1 MQRDLFGARGLSVNR
16 MVTEMELNDYM
27 GPFKAQPMRFNVVV
41 LLILA
46 LMHPMLTQPSLDDV
60 ENPYFTDAGYV
71 DVIQEI
77 EPNDLNTTDQEVYP
91 GDVVRGAVDMW
102 NDELDY
108 FGVWLE
114 PGQTLLLTLSHAAGD
129 GVSMSVWDE
138 EGTHL
143 GASNPG
149 KTRDTLFL
157 GEDETDYG
165 GQYIVSVNA
174 TMTEAGGG
182 AYVLEIDAGYL
193 VNWYAPQVGWNA
205 ATEMFDAKGNLLYT
219 ESLSSYQFANSA
231 SSTASSA
238 PAWTTG
244 DFWNFTVTMPS
255 MMGAEYSEYH
265 QMTVTGTETVSG
277 NECYRVS
284 MEGKMTF
291 SMSFAGMTTTT
302 TDEETG
308 VACFAT
314 SDLALVHENITFTSK
329 METSGGFGSMSSDE
343 TSGRSCTTSDDQP
356 DEDCDGVEDFFDDC
370 PGTASGAVVDAWG
383 CSGAQNN
390 GGGTGGNDGDNDG
403 VPDTDDD
410 CPNTEAGASVDLDG
424 CSDAQNGGGNGGGD
438 GGNGNGGNDATDT
451 DGDGVS
457 DDDDMCPDTMTG
469 ASVDMMGCSDA
480 QNGGG
485 NNGGGDGSGNG
496 GNDGS
501 GNGGSGGTDLGFGCI
516 PDMNDMSTTTV
527 FRSDLVY
534 AQGMDHFHFPIEE
547 GTVWSDSAVGDGSIS
562 MSTEMGGCE
571 MFSIDVPAS
580 DALPLNYRHL
590 STKDFTVGSDLVT
603 ANGIQVFAGR
613 EGNNDWATPD
623 FTLLPSV
630 PDSIAKM
637 GLPFA
642 AWVNVVG
649 FNEFDETVNMSAS
662 LNAENAPIMFD
673 AYQLT
678 IDDAGTVVVD
688 TMNLSS
694 GEYLLTVTGSSNGG
708 SERSI
713 TIPFTVDNDPDFEIL
728 TFDPWIVLPQGV
740 EWVVPTP
747 IFIEPVNGFGADVSV
762 SVTVPDGVTAQLD
775 FARGSAPFMSILT
788 LTVPAN
794 LTAGDYTVIVTGT
807 AGSTVHSDELTFTL
821 TSLPEFSLEIEEREQ
836 IITNGAMSISGVIN
850 AHNGLDLALGG
861 ALDIFIEP
869 YNQELLDSAV
879 IEFGTMNSNGDLPF
893 TVTFTVSDTTD
904 RNEYTVNLNVVALD
918 GGVAH
923 MASVAFVT
931 ESSTLDGTAVAADAS
946 AVVSG
951 NTSQHDGTEE
961 AAQAIANGEEVEQ
974 EDQTKDEDD
983 NGDDGSEPQSSNTGL
998 IVGSTIGILGVV
1010 AGVAVV
1016 LMRRRDEGAGKDFN
1030 QSQWNQAPAQ
1040 PMQAQAGMAIM
1051 PDYATVQQPVQHVQQ
1066 VQPAQVA
1073 DPVVP
1078 VQSAAVPAPAPV
1090 VTAPPP
1096 PVDTAPPPPAQ
1107 PTTVADYTGLP
1118 PCGSYDQS
1126 TGQTV
1131 YIQADGVRWQMMGDG
1146 SFNRL

>member
-1 MQRDLFGARGLSVNR
+1 MR
-16 MVTEMELNDYM
+16 ELK
-27 GPFKAQPMRFNVVV
+27 PSAMRFTV
-41 LLILA
+41 LVILLLA
-46 LMHPMLTQPSLDDV
+46 SMHPMLAQPSLHDGG
-60 ENPYFTDAGYV
+60 NPYFAEAGNV

-77 EPNDLNTTDQEVYP
+77 EPNNLNTTGQEVYP
-91 GDVVRGAVDMW
+91 GDVVRGSVDMW
-102 NDELDY
+102 SDELDY

-157 GEDETDYG
+157 GEEETDYG

-219 ESLSSYQFANSA
+219 ESLSSYQFAESA

-238 PAWTTG
+238 PTWTTG
-244 DFWNFTVTMPS
+244 DFWNFSVTMPS
-255 MMGAEYSEYH
+255 MMGVDYNEYH

-284 MEGKMTF
+284 LEGKMTF
-291 SMSFAGMTTTT
+291 SMSFFGMTTTT

-308 VACFAT
+308 VACYAT
-314 SDLALVHENITFTSK
+314 SDLSLVHENITFTSK
-329 METSGGFGSMSSDE
+329 IETSGGFGAMSSDE
-343 TSGRSCTTSDDQP
+343 TSGRSCTTSDWGDP
-356 DEDCDGVEDFFDDC
+356 DEDCDDVEDDWDDC
-370 PGTASGAVVDAWG
+370 PGTALGAEVDAW
-383 CSGAQNN
+383 
-390 GGGTGGNDGDNDG
+390 
-403 VPDTDDD
+403 
-410 CPNTEAGASVDLDG
+410 G
-424 CSDAQNGGGNGGGD
+424 CSDAQNGGGSDGGD
-438 GGNGNGGNDATDT
+438 GDGGDGNSSSDATDT

-457 DDDDMCPDTMTG
+457 DEDDMCPDTTAG
-469 ASVDMMGCSDA
+469 ATVDMMGCSDA
-480 QNGGG
+480 QNNGG
-485 NNGGGDGSGNG
+485 NNGGDNGSGNG

-501 GNGGSGGTDLGFGCI
+501 GGIDLGIGCV
-516 PDMNDMSTTTV
+516 PDMSDMSTTTV
-527 FRSDLVY
+527 VRSDLTY
-534 AQGMDHFHFPIEE
+534 AQGMDYFHFPIEE
-547 GTVWSDSAVGDGSIS
+547 GTVWSESAMGDGSIS
-562 MSTEMGGCE
+562 MSSEMGGCE
-571 MFSIDVPAS
+571 LFSIDVPAS
-580 DALPLNYRHL
+580 NALPLNYRHL
-590 STKDFTVGSDLVT
+590 STKDFTVGNDSVT

-630 PDSIAKM
+630 LDSIAKM

-649 FNEFDETVNMSAS
+649 FNEFDSTVNMSAS
-662 LNAENAPIMFD
+662 IDVENAPIMFD

-678 IDDAGTVVVD
+678 IDEAGTVVVD

-694 GEYLLTVTGSSNGG
+694 GVYVLTVTGSSNGG
-708 SERSI
+708 AERSI

-728 TFDPWIVLPQGV
+728 SFDPWIVLPQGV

-788 LTVPAN
+788 LTIPAN
-794 LTAGDYTVIVTGT
+794 FTAGDYTVIVTGT
-807 AGSTVHSDELTFTL
+807 SGSNVHSDELTFTL

-836 IITNGAMSISGVIN
+836 IITNGPMTISGVIN

-869 YNQELLDSAV
+869 YNQALLDSAV
-879 IEFGTMNSNGDLPF
+879 IEFGAMNSNGDLPF
-893 TVTFTVSDTTD
+893 TVIFTVNDTTD

-918 GGVAH
+918 GGVTH

-974 EDQTKDEDD
+974 DDQTADDETK
-983 NGDDGSEPQSSNTGL
+983 NDGSSDSQSSNTAL

-1010 AGVAVV
+1010 VGVALV
-1016 LMRRRDEGAGKDFN
+1016 LMRRRDNSTGKDFN
-1030 QSQWNQAPAQ
+1030 QPQWNQETAQPIPAQ
-1040 PMQAQAGMAIM
+1040 ASVAPM
-1051 PDYATVQQPVQHVQQ
+1051 PDYATGQQAMQPVQQ
-1066 VQPAQVA
+1066 VQPVQPAVA
-1073 DPVVP
+1073 PT
-1078 VQSAAVPAPAPV
+1078 SPAMV
-1090 VTAPPP
+1090 
-1096 PVDTAPPPPAQ
+1096 TAPPPPAQ
-1107 PTTVADYTGLP
+1107 LTTVADYTGLLP
-1118 PCGSYDQS
+1118 GGTYDQS

-1131 YIQADGVRWQMMGDG
+1131 YVQADGVRWQMMGDG

>member
-1 MQRDLFGARGLSVNR
+1 MRFAVLVILLLAS
-16 MVTEMELNDYM
+16 M
-27 GPFKAQPMRFNVVV
+27 QPM
-41 LLILA
+41 LS
-46 LMHPMLTQPSLDDV
+46 QSSLDDG
-60 ENPYFTDAGYV
+60 ENPYFTEAGNV

-77 EPNDLNTTDQEVYP
+77 EPNNLNTTGQEVYP
-91 GDVVRGAVDMW
+91 GDVVRGSVDMW
-102 NDELDY
+102 SDELDY

-157 GEDETDYG
+157 GEEETDYG
-165 GQYIVSVNA
+165 GQYIVSVNS

-193 VNWYAPQVGWNA
+193 VHWYAPEVGWNA

-219 ESLSSYQFANSA
+219 ESLSSYQFAESA

-238 PAWTTG
+238 PTWTTG
-244 DFWNFTVTMPS
+244 DFWNFSITMPS
-255 MMGAEYSEYH
+255 MMGVDYNEYH
-265 QMTVTGTETVSG
+265 QMTVTGIETVSG

-284 MEGKMTF
+284 LEGKMTF
-291 SMSFAGMTTTT
+291 SLSFFGMMTTT

-308 VACFAT
+308 VACYAT
-314 SDLALVHENITFTSK
+314 SDLSLVHENITFTSK
-329 METSGGFGSMSSDE
+329 METSGGVGAMSSDE
-343 TSGRSCTTSDDQP
+343 TSGRSCTTSDWGEP
-356 DEDCDGVEDFFDDC
+356 DEDCDDVEDDWDDC
-370 PGTASGAVVDAWG
+370 PGTALGAEVDAW
-383 CSGAQNN
+383 
-390 GGGTGGNDGDNDG
+390 
-403 VPDTDDD
+403 
-410 CPNTEAGASVDLDG
+410 G
-424 CSDAQNGGGNGGGD
+424 CSDAQNGGGSDGGD
-438 GGNGNGGNDATDT
+438 GDGGDGNSGSDATDT

-457 DDDDMCPDTMTG
+457 DDDDMCSDTMSG
-469 ASVDMMGCSDA
+469 AAVDMMGCSDA

-485 NNGGGDGSGNG
+485 NNGGDDGSGNG
-496 GNDGS
+496 GDDGS
-501 GNGGSGGTDLGFGCI
+501 GNGGDDGSGNGGDDGSGGIDLGINCV
-516 PDMNDMSTTTV
+516 PDMSDISTTTV
-527 FRSDLVY
+527 VRSDLTY
-534 AQGMDHFHFPIEE
+534 AEGMDYFHFPIEE
-547 GTVWSDSAVGDGSIS
+547 GTVWSESAMGDGSIS
-562 MSTEMGGCE
+562 MSSEMGGCE
-571 MFSIDVPAS
+571 LFSIDVPAS
-580 DALPLNYRHL
+580 NALPLNYRHL
-590 STKDFTVGSDLVT
+590 STKDFTVGNDSVT

-649 FNEFDETVNMSAS
+649 FNEFNAIVNMSATID
-662 LNAENAPIMFD
+662 AENAPIMFD

-694 GEYLLTVTGSSNGG
+694 GEYVITVTGSSNGG
-708 SERSI
+708 AERSI

-728 TFDPWIVLPQGV
+728 SFDPWIVLPQGV

-762 SVTVPDGVTAQLD
+762 SVTVPEGVTAQLD

-788 LTVPAN
+788 LTIPAN

-807 AGSTVHSDELTFTL
+807 SGSNVHSDEITFTL

-836 IITNGAMSISGVIN
+836 IITNGAMSIGGVIN

-861 ALDIFIEP
+861 ALDVFIEP
-869 YNQELLDSAV
+869 YNQALLDSAV
-879 IEFGTMNSNGDLPF
+879 IEFGTMTPNGDLPF
-893 TVTFTVSDTTD
+893 TVTFTVNDTTD

-918 GGVAH
+918 GGVTH

-974 EDQTKDEDD
+974 EDQAVDGDSKDDSSSD
-983 NGDDGSEPQSSNTGL
+983 TQSSNTAL
-998 IVGSTIGILGVV
+998 VVGSTIGILGIVI
-1010 AGVAVV
+1010 GVAVV
-1016 LMRRRDEGAGKDFN
+1016 LMRRRDNSAGKDFN
-1030 QSQWNQAPAQ
+1030 QPQWNQEPVQ
-1040 PMQAQAGMAIM
+1040 PIPTQAGVSPM
-1051 PDYATVQQPVQHVQQ
+1051 PDYATAQQPVQQMQ
-1066 VQPAQVA
+1066 PVQPAQPVQQIQPVEPVQQMQPVQ
-1073 DPVVP
+1073 PVVA
-1078 VQSAAVPAPAPV
+1078 SAPA
-1090 VTAPPP
+1090 AMA
-1096 PVDTAPPPPAQ
+1096 TAPPPPAQ
-1107 PTTVADYTGLP
+1107 PTAVADYTGLP
-1118 PCGSYDQS
+1118 PGGTYDQS

>member
-1 MQRDLFGARGLSVNR
+1 
-16 MVTEMELNDYM
+16 
-27 GPFKAQPMRFNVVV
+27 
-41 LLILA
+41 
-46 LMHPMLTQPSLDDV
+46 MHPMLAQPSLDDG
-60 ENPYFTDAGYV
+60 ENPYFTEAGNV

-77 EPNDLNTTDQEVYP
+77 EPNNLNTTGQEVYP
-91 GDVVRGAVDMW
+91 GDVVRGSVDMW
-102 NDELDY
+102 SDELDY

-157 GEDETDYG
+157 GEEQTDYG

-193 VNWYAPQVGWNA
+193 VHWYAPQVGWNA

-219 ESLSSYQFANSA
+219 ESLSSYQFAESA

-238 PAWTTG
+238 PTWTTG

-255 MMGAEYSEYH
+255 MMGIDYNEYH

-284 MEGKMTF
+284 LEGKMIL
-291 SMSFAGMTTTT
+291 SMSFSGMTTTT

-308 VACFAT
+308 VACYGT
-314 SDLALVHENITFTSK
+314 SDLSVVHENITFTSK
-329 METSGGFGSMSSDE
+329 LETSGGFGAMSSDE
-343 TSGRSCTTSDDQP
+343 TSGRSCTTSDWGDP
-356 DEDCDGVEDFFDDC
+356 DEDCDDVEDDWDNC
-370 PGTASGAVVDAWG
+370 PGTALGAEVDAWG
-383 CSGAQNN
+383 CS
-390 GGGTGGNDGDNDG
+390 
-403 VPDTDDD
+403 DT
-410 CPNTEAGASVDLDG
+410 
-424 CSDAQNGGGNGGGD
+424 QNGGGSGD
-438 GGNGNGGNDATDT
+438 GNGSSDTADA

-457 DDDDMCPDTMTG
+457 DDDDTCPDTMAG
-469 ASVDMMGCSDA
+469 ATVDMMGCSDA

-485 NNGGGDGSGNG
+485 NNGGDDGSGNG

-501 GNGGSGGTDLGFGCI
+501 GGIDLGIGCV
-516 PDMNDMSTTTV
+516 PDMSDLSTTTV
-527 FRSDLVY
+527 VRSDLIY
-534 AQGMDHFHFPIEE
+534 AQGMDYFHFPIEE
-547 GTVWSDSAVGDGSIS
+547 STVWSESAVGDGSIS
-562 MSTEMGGCE
+562 MSSEIGGCE
-571 MFSIDVPAS
+571 LFSIDVPVS

-590 STKDFTVGSDLVT
+590 STKDFTVGNDSVT

-623 FTLLPSV
+623 FTLLQSV
-630 PDSIAKM
+630 PDNVAKM

-649 FNEFDETVNMSAS
+649 FNEFNASVNMSAS

-673 AYQLT
+673 VYQLT

-694 GEYLLTVTGSSNGG
+694 GEYVLTVTGSSNGG
-708 SERSI
+708 AERSI

-728 TFDPWIVLPQGV
+728 SLDPWIVLPQGV

-775 FARGSAPFMSILT
+775 FASGSAPFMSILT
-788 LTVPAN
+788 LTIPAN
-794 LTAGDYTVIVTGT
+794 LTSGDYTVIVTGT
-807 AGSTVHSDELTFTL
+807 VGSNVHSDEITFTL

-861 ALDIFIEP
+861 ALDVFIEP
-869 YNQELLDSAV
+869 YNQALLDSAV
-879 IEFGTMNSNGDLPF
+879 IEFGTMTSNGDLPF
-893 TVTFTVSDTTD
+893 TVIFTVNDTTD

-918 GGVAH
+918 GGVTH

-946 AVVSG
+946 AVITG
-951 NTSQHDGTEE
+951 NTSQHDGTEDS
-961 AAQAIANGEEVEQ
+961 AQAIANGEEVEQ
-974 EDQTKDEDD
+974 EDQSKDEDTK
-983 NGDDGSEPQSSNTGL
+983 DDSSSDTQSSNTAL
-998 IVGSTIGILGVV
+998 IVGSTIGILGVFV
-1010 AGVAVV
+1010 GIAVV
-1016 LMRRRDEGAGKDFN
+1016 LMRRRDDADKISN
-1030 QSQWNQAPAQ
+1030 QPQWNQAPAQ
-1040 PMQAQAGMAIM
+1040 SMPTQAGMAPM
-1051 PDYATVQQPVQHVQQ
+1051 PDYATAQQPVQPVQPVQ
-1066 VQPAQVA
+1066 PMQVAAPVAPVQPAA
-1073 DPVVP
+1073 VP
-1078 VQSAAVPAPAPV
+1078 AAVPAPAPV
-1090 VTAPPP
+1090 ATAH
-1096 PVDTAPPPPAQ
+1096 PPPAQ
-1107 PTTVADYTGLP
+1107 PTTVADYTGLQP
-1118 PCGSYDQS
+1118 GGSYDQS

>member
-1 MQRDLFGARGLSVNR
+1 
-16 MVTEMELNDYM
+16 
-27 GPFKAQPMRFNVVV
+27 MRFTV
-41 LLILA
+41 LMILLA
-46 LMHPMLTQPSLDDV
+46 SMHPMLAQPSLDDG
-60 ENPYFTDAGYV
+60 ENPYFTEAGNV

-77 EPNDLNTTDQEVYP
+77 EPNNLNTTGQEVYP
-91 GDVVRGAVDMW
+91 GDVVRGSVDMW
-102 NDELDY
+102 SDELDY
-108 FGVWLE
+108 FGVCLE

-157 GEDETDYG
+157 GEEQTDYG

-193 VNWYAPQVGWNA
+193 VHWYAPQVGWNA

-219 ESLSSYQFANSA
+219 ESLSSYQFAESA

-238 PAWTTG
+238 PTWTTG

-255 MMGAEYSEYH
+255 MMGIDYNEYH

-284 MEGKMTF
+284 LEGKMIL
-291 SMSFAGMTTTT
+291 SMSFSGMTTTT

-308 VACFAT
+308 VACYAT
-314 SDLALVHENITFTSK
+314 SDLSVVHENITFTSK
-329 METSGGFGSMSSDE
+329 LETSGGFGAMSSDE
-343 TSGRSCTTSDDQP
+343 TSGRSCTTSDWGDP
-356 DEDCDGVEDFFDDC
+356 DEDCDDVEDDWDNC
-370 PGTASGAVVDAWG
+370 PGTALGAEVDAWG
-383 CSGAQNN
+383 CS
-390 GGGTGGNDGDNDG
+390 
-403 VPDTDDD
+403 DT
-410 CPNTEAGASVDLDG
+410 
-424 CSDAQNGGGNGGGD
+424 QNGGGSGD
-438 GGNGNGGNDATDT
+438 GNGSSDTADA

-457 DDDDMCPDTMTG
+457 DDDDTCPDTMAG
-469 ASVDMMGCSDA
+469 ATVDMMGCSDA

-485 NNGGGDGSGNG
+485 NNGGDDGSGNG

-501 GNGGSGGTDLGFGCI
+501 GGIDLGIGCV
-516 PDMNDMSTTTV
+516 PDMSDLSTTTV
-527 FRSDLVY
+527 VRSDLIY
-534 AQGMDHFHFPIEE
+534 AQGMDYFHFPIEE
-547 GTVWSDSAVGDGSIS
+547 STVWSESAVGDGSIS
-562 MSTEMGGCE
+562 MSSEIGGCE
-571 MFSIDVPAS
+571 LFSIDVPVS

-590 STKDFTVGSDLVT
+590 STKDFTVGNDSVT

-623 FTLLPSV
+623 FTLLQSV
-630 PDSIAKM
+630 PDNVAKM

-649 FNEFDETVNMSAS
+649 FNEFNASVNMSAS

-673 AYQLT
+673 VYQLT

-694 GEYLLTVTGSSNGG
+694 GEYVLTVTGSSNGG
-708 SERSI
+708 AERSI

-728 TFDPWIVLPQGV
+728 SLDPWIVLPQGV

-775 FARGSAPFMSILT
+775 FASGSAPFMSILT
-788 LTVPAN
+788 LTIPAN
-794 LTAGDYTVIVTGT
+794 LTSGDYTVIVTGT
-807 AGSTVHSDELTFTL
+807 VGSNVHSDEITFTL

-861 ALDIFIEP
+861 ALDVFIEP
-869 YNQELLDSAV
+869 YNQALLDSAV
-879 IEFGTMNSNGDLPF
+879 IEFGTMTSNGDLPF
-893 TVTFTVSDTTD
+893 TVIFTVNDTTD

-918 GGVAH
+918 GGVTH

-946 AVVSG
+946 AVITG
-951 NTSQHDGTEE
+951 NTSQHDGTEDS
-961 AAQAIANGEEVEQ
+961 AQAIANGEEVEQ
-974 EDQTKDEDD
+974 EDQSKDEDTK
-983 NGDDGSEPQSSNTGL
+983 DDSSSDTQSSNTAL
-998 IVGSTIGILGVV
+998 IVGSTIGILGVFV
-1010 AGVAVV
+1010 GIAVV
-1016 LMRRRDEGAGKDFN
+1016 LMRRRDDADKISN
-1030 QSQWNQAPAQ
+1030 QPQWNQAPAQ
-1040 PMQAQAGMAIM
+1040 SMPTQAGMAPM
-1051 PDYATVQQPVQHVQQ
+1051 PDYATAQQPVQPVQPVQ
-1066 VQPAQVA
+1066 PMQVAAPVAPVQPAA
-1073 DPVVP
+1073 VP
-1078 VQSAAVPAPAPV
+1078 AAVPAPAPV
-1090 VTAPPP
+1090 ATAH
-1096 PVDTAPPPPAQ
+1096 PPPAQ
-1107 PTTVADYTGLP
+1107 PTTVADYTGLQP
-1118 PCGSYDQS
+1118 GGSYDQS

>member
-1 MQRDLFGARGLSVNR
+1 ML
-16 MVTEMELNDYM
+16 LNSYM
-27 GPFKAQPMRFNVVV
+27 RQLKPSTMRFTV
-41 LLILA
+41 LVILLLASMHPILA
-46 LMHPMLTQPSLDDV
+46 QPSLDDGG
-60 ENPYFTDAGYV
+60 NPHFADAGSV

-77 EPNDLNTTDQEVYP
+77 EPNNLNTTGQEVYP

-102 NDELDY
+102 SDELDY

-157 GEDETDYG
+157 GEEETDYG
-165 GQYIVSVNA
+165 GLYIVSVNA

-193 VNWYAPQVGWNA
+193 VHWYAPAVGWNA
-205 ATEMFDAKGNLLYT
+205 ATEMFDAKANLLYT

-238 PAWTTG
+238 PLWTTG

-284 MEGKMTF
+284 LEGKMTF
-291 SMSFAGMTTTT
+291 SMSFFGMTTTT

-308 VACFAT
+308 VACYAT
-314 SDLALVHENITFTSK
+314 SDLSLVHENITFTSK
-329 METSGGFGSMSSDE
+329 METSGGIGAMSSDE
-343 TSGRSCTTSDDQP
+343 TSGRSCTTSDGEP

-370 PGTASGAVVDAWG
+370 SGTAPGAEVDFWG
-383 CSGAQNN
+383 CSEAQNN
-390 GGGTGGNDGDNDG
+390 GGGSGGNDGDSDG

-410 CPNTEAGASVDLDG
+410 CPNTEAGASVDLNG
-424 CSDAQNGGGNGGGD
+424 CSEAQNGGGNGDGGD
-438 GGNGNGGNDATDT
+438 GNGGSDATDT
-451 DGDGVS
+451 DGDGVN
-457 DDDDMCPDTMTG
+457 DNDDMCPDTMAG
-469 ASVDMMGCSDA
+469 ATVDVMGCSDA

-485 NNGGGDGSGNG
+485 NNGGDDGSGNG
-496 GNDGS
+496 GNGGDDGS
-501 GNGGSGGTDLGFGCI
+501 GGNDLGFGCV
-516 PDMNDMSTTTV
+516 PDMSDMSTTTV
-527 FRSDLVY
+527 VRSDLTY
-534 AQGMDHFHFPIEE
+534 AQGMDYFHFPIEE
-547 GTVWSDSAVGDGSIS
+547 GTVWSESAMGDGSIS
-562 MSTEMGGCE
+562 MSSEMGGCE
-571 MFSIDVPAS
+571 LFSIDVPAS
-580 DALPLNYRHL
+580 NALPLNYRHL
-590 STKDFTVGSDLVT
+590 STKDFTVGNDSVT

-630 PDSIAKM
+630 LDSIAKM

-649 FNEFDETVNMSAS
+649 FNEFDSTVNMSAS
-662 LNAENAPIMFD
+662 IDVENAPIMFD

-678 IDDAGTVVVD
+678 IDEAGTVVVD

-694 GEYLLTVTGSSNGG
+694 GEYVITVTGSSNGG
-708 SERSI
+708 AERSI

-728 TFDPWIVLPQGV
+728 SFDPWIVLPQGV

-788 LTVPAN
+788 LTIPAN
-794 LTAGDYTVIVTGT
+794 FTAGDYTVIVTGT
-807 AGSTVHSDELTFTL
+807 AGSNVHSDELTFTL

-869 YNQELLDSAV
+869 YNQALLDSAV
-879 IEFGTMNSNGDLPF
+879 IEFGAMNSNGDLPF
-893 TVTFTVSDTTD
+893 TVIFTVNDTTD

-918 GGVAH
+918 GGVTH

-974 EDQTKDEDD
+974 DDQTADDETK
-983 NGDDGSEPQSSNTGL
+983 NDGSSDSQSSNTAL

-1010 AGVAVV
+1010 VGVAVV
-1016 LMRRRDEGAGKDFN
+1016 LMRRRDDGAGKDFN
-1030 QSQWNQAPAQ
+1030 QQQWNQAPAQ
-1040 PMQAQAGMAIM
+1040 SMPAQAGVAPM
-1051 PDYATVQQPVQHVQQ
+1051 PDYATVQQPVQPAQPVQHVQP
-1066 VQPAQVA
+1066 VQPTQVA
-1073 DPVVP
+1073 APVAP
-1078 VQSAAVPAPAPV
+1078 VQPAAVPAPAPV
-1090 VTAPPP
+1090 V
-1096 PVDTAPPPPAQ
+1096 TAPPPPAQ

-1118 PCGSYDQS
+1118 PGGSYDQS

>member
-1 MQRDLFGARGLSVNR
+1 
-16 MVTEMELNDYM
+16 
-27 GPFKAQPMRFNVVV
+27 MRFAVAMI
-41 LLILA
+41 LILA
-46 LMHPMLTQPSLDDV
+46 LMHPMLNQPSLDDV
-60 ENPYFTDAGYV
+60 ENPYFADAGYV

-77 EPNDLNTTDQEVYP
+77 EPNDLNTTGQEVYP

-157 GEDETDYG
+157 GEEETDYG
-165 GQYIVSVNA
+165 GLYIVSVNA

-193 VNWYAPQVGWNA
+193 VHWYAPAVGWNA

-284 MEGKMTF
+284 LEGKMTF
-291 SMSFAGMTTTT
+291 SLNFFGMTTTT

-308 VACFAT
+308 VACYAT
-314 SDLALVHENITFTSK
+314 SDLSLVHENITFTSK
-329 METSGGFGSMSSDE
+329 METSGGIGATSSDE
-343 TSGRSCTTSDDQP
+343 TSGRSCTTSDWGDP
-356 DEDCDGVEDFFDDC
+356 DEDCDDVADDWDDC
-370 PGTASGAVVDAWG
+370 PGTALGAEVDAWG
-383 CSGAQNN
+383 CSEAQKN
-390 GGGTGGNDGDNDG
+390 GGGSGGNDGDNDG

-410 CPNTEAGASVDLDG
+410 CPNTEAGASVDLNG
-424 CSDAQNGGGNGGGD
+424 CSDAQNGSGDGNGGSD
-438 GGNGNGGNDATDT
+438 GSDADS
-451 DGDGVS
+451 DGVS
-457 DDDDMCPDTMTG
+457 DADDMCPNTMTG
-469 ASVDMMGCSDA
+469 ATVDVMGCSDA
-480 QNGGG
+480 QNGGD
-485 NNGGGDGSGNG
+485 DGSGNG
-496 GNDGS
+496 DSGGS
-501 GNGGSGGTDLGFGCI
+501 GSGGDDGSGGTDLGFGCV
-516 PDMNDMSTTTV
+516 PDMSDMSTTTV

-547 GTVWSDSAVGDGSIS
+547 GTVWSEAAVGDGSIS

-571 MFSIDVPAS
+571 LFSIDVPSS

-590 STKDFTVGSDLVT
+590 STKEFTVGNDSVT

-630 PDSIAKM
+630 PDNVAKM

-649 FNEFDETVNMSAS
+649 FNEFNASVNMSAT

-673 AYQLT
+673 EYQLT
-678 IDDAGTVVVD
+678 IDGAGTVIVD
-688 TMNLSS
+688 TMNLTS
-694 GEYLLTVTGSSNGG
+694 GEYLLTVTGSSSAGA
-708 SERSI
+708 ERSI

-728 TFDPWIVLPQGV
+728 TFDPWIVLPQGA

-788 LTVPAN
+788 PTIPAN
-794 LTAGDYTVIVTGT
+794 LTAGAYTVIVTGT
-807 AGSTVHSDELTFTL
+807 AGSNVHSDELTFTL

-836 IITNGAMSISGVIN
+836 IITNGAMSISGVID

-869 YNQELLDSAV
+869 YNQALLDSAV
-879 IEFGTMNSNGDLPF
+879 IEFGAMNSNGDLPF
-893 TVTFTVSDTTD
+893 TVTFTVSDDID

-918 GGVAH
+918 GGIAH

-961 AAQAIANGEEVEQ
+961 AAQAIANGEEVKQ
-974 EDQTKDEDD
+974 EDQTKDEDE
-983 NGDDGSEPQSSNTGL
+983 NGDDGSESQSSNTGL

-1010 AGVAVV
+1010 VGVAVV
-1016 LMRRRDEGAGKDFN
+1016 LMRQRGDGAGKDFN
-1030 QSQWNQAPAQ
+1030 QPQWNQTPAQ
-1040 PMQAQAGMAIM
+1040 PMPDQAGMATM
-1051 PDYATVQQPVQHVQQ
+1051 PDYATVQQPVQPAQPAQHVQQ
-1066 VQPAQVA
+1066 VQPAQVTA
-1073 DPVVP
+1073 PIAP

-1096 PVDTAPPPPAQ
+1096 PVATAPPPPAQ

-1118 PCGSYDQS
+1118 PGGSYDQS
-1126 TGQTV
+1126 TGQTI

>member
-1 MQRDLFGARGLSVNR
+1 
-16 MVTEMELNDYM
+16 
-27 GPFKAQPMRFNVVV
+27 MRFTV
-41 LLILA
+41 LMILLA
-46 LMHPMLTQPSLDDV
+46 SMHPMLAQPSLDDG
-60 ENPYFTDAGYV
+60 ENPYFTEAGNV

-77 EPNDLNTTDQEVYP
+77 EPNNLNTTGQEVYP
-91 GDVVRGAVDMW
+91 GDVVRGSVDMW
-102 NDELDY
+102 SDELDY

-157 GEDETDYG
+157 GEEQTDYG

-193 VNWYAPQVGWNA
+193 VHWYAPQVGWNA

-219 ESLSSYQFANSA
+219 ESLSSYQFAESA

-238 PAWTTG
+238 PTWTTG

-255 MMGAEYSEYH
+255 MMGIDYNEYH

-284 MEGKMTF
+284 LEGKMIL
-291 SMSFAGMTTTT
+291 SMSFSGMTTTT

-308 VACFAT
+308 VACYAT
-314 SDLALVHENITFTSK
+314 SDLSVVHENITFTSK
-329 METSGGFGSMSSDE
+329 LETSGGFGAMSSDE
-343 TSGRSCTTSDDQP
+343 TSGRSCTTSDWGDP
-356 DEDCDGVEDFFDDC
+356 DEDCDDVEDDWDNC
-370 PGTASGAVVDAWG
+370 PGTALGAEVDAWG
-383 CSGAQNN
+383 CS
-390 GGGTGGNDGDNDG
+390 
-403 VPDTDDD
+403 DT
-410 CPNTEAGASVDLDG
+410 
-424 CSDAQNGGGNGGGD
+424 QNGGGSGD
-438 GGNGNGGNDATDT
+438 GNGSSDTADA

-457 DDDDMCPDTMTG
+457 DDDDTCPDTMAG
-469 ASVDMMGCSDA
+469 ATVDMMGCSDA

-485 NNGGGDGSGNG
+485 NNGGDDGSGNG

-501 GNGGSGGTDLGFGCI
+501 GGIDLGIGCV
-516 PDMNDMSTTTV
+516 PDMSDLSTTTV
-527 FRSDLVY
+527 VRSDLIY
-534 AQGMDHFHFPIEE
+534 AQGMDYFHFPIEE
-547 GTVWSDSAVGDGSIS
+547 STVWSESAVGDGSIS
-562 MSTEMGGCE
+562 MSSEIGGCE
-571 MFSIDVPAS
+571 LFSIDVPVS

-590 STKDFTVGSDLVT
+590 STKDFTVGNDSVT

-623 FTLLPSV
+623 FTLLQSV
-630 PDSIAKM
+630 PDNVAKM

-649 FNEFDETVNMSAS
+649 FNEFNASVNMSAS

-673 AYQLT
+673 VYQLA

-694 GEYLLTVTGSSNGG
+694 GEYVLTVTGSSNGG
-708 SERSI
+708 AERSI

-728 TFDPWIVLPQGV
+728 SLDPWIVLPQGV

-775 FARGSAPFMSILT
+775 FASGSAPFMSILT
-788 LTVPAN
+788 LTIPAN
-794 LTAGDYTVIVTGT
+794 LTSGDYTVIVTGT
-807 AGSTVHSDELTFTL
+807 VGSNVHSDEITFTL

-861 ALDIFIEP
+861 ALDVFIEP

-879 IEFGTMNSNGDLPF
+879 IEFGTMTSNGDLPF
-893 TVTFTVSDTTD
+893 TVTFTVSETTD

-918 GGVAH
+918 GGVTH

-931 ESSTLDGTAVAADAS
+931 ESSTLDGTAVVADAS
-946 AVVSG
+946 AVVTG
-951 NTSQHDGTEE
+951 NTGQHDGTDDS
-961 AAQAIANGEEVEQ
+961 AQAIVDGGDVDQ
-974 EDQTKDEDD
+974 EDQTEDEETKDDSS
-983 NGDDGSEPQSSNTGL
+983 GDTQSSNTSL
-998 IVGSTIGILGVV
+998 IVGSTIGILGIFV
-1010 AGVAVV
+1010 GIAVV
-1016 LMRRRDEGAGKDFN
+1016 LMRRREDGNDQNFT
-1030 QSQWNQAPAQ
+1030 QPQWNQETAQSMPTQADMVPMPDYVTAQQPMQPVQPTQVAAPTAPAQ
-1040 PMQAQAGMAIM
+1040 P
-1051 PDYATVQQPVQHVQQ
+1051 
-1066 VQPAQVA
+1066 
-1073 DPVVP
+1073 
-1078 VQSAAVPAPAPV
+1078 APAPL
-1090 VTAPPP
+1090 A
-1096 PVDTAPPPPAQ
+1096 TAPPPPAQ
-1107 PTTVADYTGLP
+1107 PTTVADYTGLTP
-1118 PCGSYDQS
+1118 GGTYDQS

>member
-1 MQRDLFGARGLSVNR
+1 ML
-16 MVTEMELNDYM
+16 LNNYM
-27 GPFKAQPMRFNVVV
+27 CQLKPSTMRFTV
-41 LLILA
+41 LVILLLA
-46 LMHPMLTQPSLDDV
+46 SMHPMLAQPSLHDGGD
-60 ENPYFTDAGYV
+60 PYFAEAGNV

-77 EPNDLNTTDQEVYP
+77 EPNNLNTTGQDVYP
-91 GDVVRGAVDMW
+91 GDVVRGSVDMW
-102 NDELDY
+102 SDELDY

-157 GEDETDYG
+157 GEEETDYG
-165 GQYIVSVNA
+165 GLYIVSVNA

-193 VNWYAPQVGWNA
+193 VHWYAPAVGWNA
-205 ATEMFDAKGNLLYT
+205 ATEMFDAKANLLYT

-238 PAWTTG
+238 PVWTTG

-284 MEGKMTF
+284 LEGKMTF
-291 SMSFAGMTTTT
+291 SMSFFGMTTTT

-308 VACFAT
+308 VACYAT
-314 SDLALVHENITFTSK
+314 SDLSLVHENITFTSK
-329 METSGGFGSMSSDE
+329 METSGGIGAMSSDE
-343 TSGRSCTTSDDQP
+343 TSGRSCTTSDWGEP
-356 DEDCDGVEDFFDDC
+356 DEDCDDVEDDWDDC
-370 PGTASGAVVDAWG
+370 PGTALGEEVDAW
-383 CSGAQNN
+383 
-390 GGGTGGNDGDNDG
+390 
-403 VPDTDDD
+403 
-410 CPNTEAGASVDLDG
+410 G
-424 CSDAQNGGGNGGGD
+424 CSDAQNGGGSDGGD
-438 GGNGNGGNDATDT
+438 GDGGDGNSSSDETDT

-457 DDDDMCPDTMTG
+457 DEDDMCPDTTAG
-469 ASVDMMGCSDA
+469 ATVDMMGCSDA
-480 QNGGG
+480 QNNGG
-485 NNGGGDGSGNG
+485 NNSGDNGSGNG

-501 GNGGSGGTDLGFGCI
+501 GGIDLGIGCV
-516 PDMNDMSTTTV
+516 PDMSDMSTTTV
-527 FRSDLVY
+527 VRSDLTY
-534 AQGMDHFHFPIEE
+534 AQGMDYFHFPIEE
-547 GTVWSDSAVGDGSIS
+547 GTVWSESAMGDGSIS
-562 MSTEMGGCE
+562 MSSEMGGCE
-571 MFSIDVPAS
+571 LFSIDVPAS
-580 DALPLNYRHL
+580 NALPLNYRHL
-590 STKDFTVGSDLVT
+590 STKDFTVGNDSVT

-630 PDSIAKM
+630 LDSIAKM

-649 FNEFDETVNMSAS
+649 FNEFDSTVNMSAS
-662 LNAENAPIMFD
+662 IDVENAPIMFD

-678 IDDAGTVVVD
+678 IDEAGTVVVD

-694 GEYLLTVTGSSNGG
+694 GVYVLTVTGSSNGG
-708 SERSI
+708 AERSI

-728 TFDPWIVLPQGV
+728 SFDPWIVLPQGV

-788 LTVPAN
+788 LTIPAN
-794 LTAGDYTVIVTGT
+794 FTAGDYTVIVTGT
-807 AGSTVHSDELTFTL
+807 AGSNVHSDELTFTL

-869 YNQELLDSAV
+869 YNQALLDSAV
-879 IEFGTMNSNGDLPF
+879 IEFGAMNSNGDLPF
-893 TVTFTVSDTTD
+893 TVIFTVNDTTD

-918 GGVAH
+918 GGVTH

-974 EDQTKDEDD
+974 DDQTADDETK
-983 NGDDGSEPQSSNTGL
+983 NDGSSDSQSSNTAL

-1010 AGVAVV
+1010 VGVALV
-1016 LMRRRDEGAGKDFN
+1016 LMRRRDNSTGKDFN
-1030 QSQWNQAPAQ
+1030 QPQWNQETAQPIPAQ
-1040 PMQAQAGMAIM
+1040 ASVAPM
-1051 PDYATVQQPVQHVQQ
+1051 PDYATGQQAMQPVQQ
-1066 VQPAQVA
+1066 VQPVQPAVA
-1073 DPVVP
+1073 PT
-1078 VQSAAVPAPAPV
+1078 SPAMV
-1090 VTAPPP
+1090 
-1096 PVDTAPPPPAQ
+1096 TAPPPPAQ
-1107 PTTVADYTGLP
+1107 LTTVADYTGLLP
-1118 PCGSYDQS
+1118 GGTYDQS

-1131 YIQADGVRWQMMGDG
+1131 YVQADGVRWQMMGDG

>member
-1 MQRDLFGARGLSVNR
+1 MLLNNYMR
-16 MVTEMELNDYM
+16 ELK
-27 GPFKAQPMRFNVVV
+27 PSAMRFTV
-41 LLILA
+41 LVILLLA
-46 LMHPMLTQPSLDDV
+46 SMHPMLAQPSLHDGG
-60 ENPYFTDAGYV
+60 NPYFAEAGNV

-77 EPNDLNTTDQEVYP
+77 EPNNLNTTGQEVYP
-91 GDVVRGAVDMW
+91 GDVVRGSVDMW
-102 NDELDY
+102 SDELDY

-157 GEDETDYG
+157 GEEETDYG

-219 ESLSSYQFANSA
+219 ESLSSYQFAESA

-238 PAWTTG
+238 PTWTTG
-244 DFWNFTVTMPS
+244 DFWNFSITMPS
-255 MMGAEYSEYH
+255 MMGVDYNEFH

-277 NECYRVS
+277 NECYRVNL
-284 MEGKMTF
+284 EGKMTF
-291 SMSFAGMTTTT
+291 SMSFFGMTTTT

-308 VACFAT
+308 VACYAT
-314 SDLALVHENITFTSK
+314 SDLSLVHENITFTSK
-329 METSGGFGSMSSDE
+329 IETSGGFGAMSSDE
-343 TSGRSCTTSDDQP
+343 TSGRSCTTSDWGEP
-356 DEDCDGVEDFFDDC
+356 DEDCDDVEDDWDDC
-370 PGTASGAVVDAWG
+370 PGTALGAEVDAW
-383 CSGAQNN
+383 
-390 GGGTGGNDGDNDG
+390 
-403 VPDTDDD
+403 
-410 CPNTEAGASVDLDG
+410 G
-424 CSDAQNGGGNGGGD
+424 CSDAQNGGGSDGGD
-438 GGNGNGGNDATDT
+438 GDGGDGNSSSDATDT

-457 DDDDMCPDTMTG
+457 DEDDMCPDTTAG
-469 ASVDMMGCSDA
+469 ATVDMMGCSDA
-480 QNGGG
+480 QNNGG
-485 NNGGGDGSGNG
+485 NNGGDNGSGNG

-501 GNGGSGGTDLGFGCI
+501 GGIDLGIGCV
-516 PDMNDMSTTTV
+516 PDMSDMSTTTV
-527 FRSDLVY
+527 VRSDLTY
-534 AQGMDHFHFPIEE
+534 AQGMDYFHFPIEE
-547 GTVWSDSAVGDGSIS
+547 GTVWSESAMGDGSIS
-562 MSTEMGGCE
+562 MSSEMGGCE
-571 MFSIDVPAS
+571 LFSIDVPAS
-580 DALPLNYRHL
+580 NALPLNYRHL
-590 STKDFTVGSDLVT
+590 STKDFTVGNDSVT

-630 PDSIAKM
+630 LDSIAKM

-649 FNEFDETVNMSAS
+649 FNEFDSTVNMSAS
-662 LNAENAPIMFD
+662 IDVENAPIMFD

-678 IDDAGTVVVD
+678 IDEAGTVVVD

-694 GEYLLTVTGSSNGG
+694 GVYVLTVTGSSNGG
-708 SERSI
+708 AERSI

-728 TFDPWIVLPQGV
+728 SFDPWIVLPQGV

-788 LTVPAN
+788 LTIPAN
-794 LTAGDYTVIVTGT
+794 FTAGDYTVIVTGT
-807 AGSTVHSDELTFTL
+807 AGSNVHSDELTFTL

-869 YNQELLDSAV
+869 YNQALLDSAV
-879 IEFGTMNSNGDLPF
+879 IEFGAMNSNGDLPF
-893 TVTFTVSDTTD
+893 TVIFTVNDTTD

-918 GGVAH
+918 GGVTH

-974 EDQTKDEDD
+974 DDQTADDETK
-983 NGDDGSEPQSSNTGL
+983 NDGSSDSQSSNTAL

-1010 AGVAVV
+1010 VGVALV
-1016 LMRRRDEGAGKDFN
+1016 LMRRRDNSTGKDFN
-1030 QSQWNQAPAQ
+1030 QPQWNQETAQPIPAQ
-1040 PMQAQAGMAIM
+1040 ASVAPM
-1051 PDYATVQQPVQHVQQ
+1051 PDYATGQQAMQPVQQ
-1066 VQPAQVA
+1066 VQPVQPAVA
-1073 DPVVP
+1073 PT
-1078 VQSAAVPAPAPV
+1078 SPAMV
-1090 VTAPPP
+1090 
-1096 PVDTAPPPPAQ
+1096 TAPPPPAQ
-1107 PTTVADYTGLP
+1107 LTTVADYTGLLP
-1118 PCGSYDQS
+1118 GGTYDQS

-1131 YIQADGVRWQMMGDG
+1131 YVQADGVRWQMMGDG

>member
-1 MQRDLFGARGLSVNR
+1 MLLNNYMR
-16 MVTEMELNDYM
+16 ELK
-27 GPFKAQPMRFNVVV
+27 PSAMRFTV
-41 LLILA
+41 LVILLLA
-46 LMHPMLTQPSLDDV
+46 SMHPMLAQPSLHDGG
-60 ENPYFTDAGYV
+60 NPYFAEAGNV

-77 EPNDLNTTDQEVYP
+77 EPNNLNTTGQEVYP
-91 GDVVRGAVDMW
+91 GDVVRGSVDMW
-102 NDELDY
+102 SDELDY

-157 GEDETDYG
+157 GEEETDYG

-219 ESLSSYQFANSA
+219 ESLSSYQFAESA

-238 PAWTTG
+238 PTWTTG
-244 DFWNFTVTMPS
+244 DFWNFSVTMPS
-255 MMGAEYSEYH
+255 MMGVDYNEYH

-284 MEGKMTF
+284 LEGKMTF
-291 SMSFAGMTTTT
+291 SMSFFGMTTTT

-308 VACFAT
+308 VACYAT
-314 SDLALVHENITFTSK
+314 SDLSLVHENITFTSK
-329 METSGGFGSMSSDE
+329 IETSGGFGAMSSDE
-343 TSGRSCTTSDDQP
+343 TSGRSCTTSDWGDP
-356 DEDCDGVEDFFDDC
+356 DEDCDDVEDDWDDC
-370 PGTASGAVVDAWG
+370 PGTALGAEVDAW
-383 CSGAQNN
+383 
-390 GGGTGGNDGDNDG
+390 
-403 VPDTDDD
+403 
-410 CPNTEAGASVDLDG
+410 G
-424 CSDAQNGGGNGGGD
+424 CSDAQNGGGSDGGD
-438 GGNGNGGNDATDT
+438 GDGGDGNSSSDATDT

-457 DDDDMCPDTMTG
+457 DEDDMCPDTTAG
-469 ASVDMMGCSDA
+469 ATVDMMGCSDA
-480 QNGGG
+480 QNNGG
-485 NNGGGDGSGNG
+485 NNGGDNGSGNG

-501 GNGGSGGTDLGFGCI
+501 GGIDLGIGCV
-516 PDMNDMSTTTV
+516 PDMSDMSTTTV
-527 FRSDLVY
+527 VRSDLTY
-534 AQGMDHFHFPIEE
+534 AQGMDYFHFPIEE
-547 GTVWSDSAVGDGSIS
+547 GTVWSESAMGDGSIS
-562 MSTEMGGCE
+562 MSSEMGGCE
-571 MFSIDVPAS
+571 LFSIDVPAS
-580 DALPLNYRHL
+580 NALPLNYRHL
-590 STKDFTVGSDLVT
+590 STKDFTVGNDSVT

-630 PDSIAKM
+630 LDSIAKM

-649 FNEFDETVNMSAS
+649 FNEFDSTVNMSAS
-662 LNAENAPIMFD
+662 IDVENAPIMFD

-678 IDDAGTVVVD
+678 IDEAGTVVVD

-694 GEYLLTVTGSSNGG
+694 GVYVLTVTGSSNGG
-708 SERSI
+708 AERSI

-728 TFDPWIVLPQGV
+728 SFDPWIVLPQGV

-788 LTVPAN
+788 LTIPAN
-794 LTAGDYTVIVTGT
+794 FTAGDYTVIVTGT
-807 AGSTVHSDELTFTL
+807 SGSNVHSDELTFTL

-836 IITNGAMSISGVIN
+836 IITNGPMTISGVIN

-869 YNQELLDSAV
+869 YNQALLDSAV
-879 IEFGTMNSNGDLPF
+879 IEFGAMNSNGDLPF
-893 TVTFTVSDTTD
+893 TVIFTVNDTTD

-918 GGVAH
+918 GGVTH

-974 EDQTKDEDD
+974 DDQTADDETK
-983 NGDDGSEPQSSNTGL
+983 NDGSSDSQSSNTAL

-1010 AGVAVV
+1010 VGVALV
-1016 LMRRRDEGAGKDFN
+1016 LMRRRDNSTGKDFN
-1030 QSQWNQAPAQ
+1030 QPQWNQETAQPIPAQ
-1040 PMQAQAGMAIM
+1040 ASVAPM
-1051 PDYATVQQPVQHVQQ
+1051 PDYATGQQAMQPVQQ
-1066 VQPAQVA
+1066 VQPVQPAVA
-1073 DPVVP
+1073 PT
-1078 VQSAAVPAPAPV
+1078 SPAMV
-1090 VTAPPP
+1090 
-1096 PVDTAPPPPAQ
+1096 TAPPPPAQ
-1107 PTTVADYTGLP
+1107 LTTVADYTGLLP
-1118 PCGSYDQS
+1118 GGTYDQS

-1131 YIQADGVRWQMMGDG
+1131 YVQADGVRWQMMGDG

>member
-1 MQRDLFGARGLSVNR
+1 
-16 MVTEMELNDYM
+16 
-27 GPFKAQPMRFNVVV
+27 
-41 LLILA
+41 
-46 LMHPMLTQPSLDDV
+46 
-60 ENPYFTDAGYV
+60 
-71 DVIQEI
+71 
-77 EPNDLNTTDQEVYP
+77 
-91 GDVVRGAVDMW
+91 
-102 NDELDY
+102 
-108 FGVWLE
+108 
-114 PGQTLLLTLSHAAGD
+114 
-129 GVSMSVWDE
+129 
-138 EGTHL
+138 
-143 GASNPG
+143 
-149 KTRDTLFL
+149 
-157 GEDETDYG
+157 
-165 GQYIVSVNA
+165 
-174 TMTEAGGG
+174 
-182 AYVLEIDAGYL
+182 
-193 VNWYAPQVGWNA
+193 
-205 ATEMFDAKGNLLYT
+205 
-219 ESLSSYQFANSA
+219 
-231 SSTASSA
+231 
-238 PAWTTG
+238 
-244 DFWNFTVTMPS
+244 
-255 MMGAEYSEYH
+255 
-265 QMTVTGTETVSG
+265 
-277 NECYRVS
+277 
-284 MEGKMTF
+284 
-291 SMSFAGMTTTT
+291 
-302 TDEETG
+302 
-308 VACFAT
+308 
-314 SDLALVHENITFTSK
+314 
-329 METSGGFGSMSSDE
+329 
-343 TSGRSCTTSDDQP
+343 
-356 DEDCDGVEDFFDDC
+356 
-370 PGTASGAVVDAWG
+370 
-383 CSGAQNN
+383 N
-390 GGGTGGNDGDNDG
+390 G
-403 VPDTDDD
+403 
-410 CPNTEAGASVDLDG
+410 
-424 CSDAQNGGGNGGGD
+424 
-438 GGNGNGGNDATDT
+438 
-451 DGDGVS
+451 
-457 DDDDMCPDTMTG
+457 
-469 ASVDMMGCSDA
+469 
-480 QNGGG
+480 
-485 NNGGGDGSGNG
+485 
-496 GNDGS
+496 GS

-649 FNEFDETVNMSAS
+649 FNEFDATVNMSAS

-869 YNQELLDSAV
+869 YNQDLLDSAV
-879 IEFGTMNSNGDLPF
+879 IEFGTMTSNGDLPF

-918 GGVAH
+918 GGIAH

-931 ESSTLDGTAVAADAS
+931 ESSTLDGTAVAADAT

-983 NGDDGSEPQSSNTGL
+983 NGDDSESQSSNTGL
-998 IVGSTIGILGVV
+998 IVGSTIGILGIA
-1010 AGVAVV
+1010 AGIAVV
-1016 LMRRRDEGAGKDFN
+1016 LMRRRDGEGKHFN
-1030 QSQWNQAPAQ
+1030 QTQWDEVPAQ
-1040 PMQAQAGMAIM
+1040 SIPAQTGVAPM
-1051 PDYATVQQPVQHVQQ
+1051 PDYATVQQPVQPAQPLQHVQQ
-1066 VQPAQVA
+1066 NQPAQVTSQIA
-1073 DPVVP
+1073 P
-1078 VQSAAVPAPAPV
+1078 VQPAAVPAQAPV
-1090 VTAPPP
+1090 ATAPPP
-1096 PVDTAPPPPAQ
+1096 PVATAPPPPAQ

-1118 PCGSYDQS
+1118 PGGSYDQS

>member
-1 MQRDLFGARGLSVNR
+1 
-16 MVTEMELNDYM
+16 
-27 GPFKAQPMRFNVVV
+27 MRFTV
-41 LLILA
+41 LMILLA
-46 LMHPMLTQPSLDDV
+46 SMHPMLAQPSLDDG
-60 ENPYFTDAGYV
+60 ENPYFTEAGNV

-77 EPNDLNTTDQEVYP
+77 EPNNLNTTGQEVYP
-91 GDVVRGAVDMW
+91 GDVVRGSVDMW
-102 NDELDY
+102 SDELDY

-157 GEDETDYG
+157 GEEQTDYG

-193 VNWYAPQVGWNA
+193 VHWYAPQVGWNA

-219 ESLSSYQFANSA
+219 ESLSSYQFAESA

-238 PAWTTG
+238 PTWTTG

-255 MMGAEYSEYH
+255 MMGIDYNEYH

-284 MEGKMTF
+284 LEGKMIL
-291 SMSFAGMTTTT
+291 SMSFSGMTTTT

-308 VACFAT
+308 VACYAT
-314 SDLALVHENITFTSK
+314 SDLSVVHENITFTSK
-329 METSGGFGSMSSDE
+329 LETSGGFGAMSSDE
-343 TSGRSCTTSDDQP
+343 TSGRSCTTSDWGDP
-356 DEDCDGVEDFFDDC
+356 DEDCDDVEDDWDNC
-370 PGTASGAVVDAWG
+370 PGTALGAEVDAWG
-383 CSGAQNN
+383 CS
-390 GGGTGGNDGDNDG
+390 
-403 VPDTDDD
+403 DT
-410 CPNTEAGASVDLDG
+410 
-424 CSDAQNGGGNGGGD
+424 QNGGGSGD
-438 GGNGNGGNDATDT
+438 GNGSSDTADA

-457 DDDDMCPDTMTG
+457 DDDDTCPDTMAG
-469 ASVDMMGCSDA
+469 ATVDMMGCSDA

-485 NNGGGDGSGNG
+485 NNGGDDGSGNG

-501 GNGGSGGTDLGFGCI
+501 GGIDLGIGCV
-516 PDMNDMSTTTV
+516 PDMSDLSTTTV
-527 FRSDLVY
+527 VRSDLIY
-534 AQGMDHFHFPIEE
+534 AQGMDYFHFPIEE
-547 GTVWSDSAVGDGSIS
+547 STVWSESAVGDGSIS
-562 MSTEMGGCE
+562 MSSEIGGCE
-571 MFSIDVPAS
+571 LFSIDVPVS

-590 STKDFTVGSDLVT
+590 STKDFTVGNDSVT

-623 FTLLPSV
+623 FTLLQSV
-630 PDSIAKM
+630 PDNVAKM

-649 FNEFDETVNMSAS
+649 FNEFNASVNMSAS

-673 AYQLT
+673 VYQLT

-694 GEYLLTVTGSSNGG
+694 GEYVLTVTGSSNGG
-708 SERSI
+708 AERSI

-728 TFDPWIVLPQGV
+728 SLDPWIVLPQGV

-775 FARGSAPFMSILT
+775 FASGSAPFMSILT
-788 LTVPAN
+788 LTIPAN
-794 LTAGDYTVIVTGT
+794 LTSGDYTVIVTGT
-807 AGSTVHSDELTFTL
+807 VGSNVHSDEITFTL

-861 ALDIFIEP
+861 ALDVFIEP
-869 YNQELLDSAV
+869 YNQALLDSAV
-879 IEFGTMNSNGDLPF
+879 IEFGTMTSNGDLPF
-893 TVTFTVSDTTD
+893 TVIFTVNDTTD

-918 GGVAH
+918 GGVTH

-946 AVVSG
+946 AVITG
-951 NTSQHDGTEE
+951 NTSQHDGTEDS
-961 AAQAIANGEEVEQ
+961 AQAIANGEEVEQ
-974 EDQTKDEDD
+974 EDQSKDEDTK
-983 NGDDGSEPQSSNTGL
+983 DDSSSDTQSSNTAL
-998 IVGSTIGILGVV
+998 IVGSTIGILGVFV
-1010 AGVAVV
+1010 GIAVV
-1016 LMRRRDEGAGKDFN
+1016 LMRRRDDADKISN
-1030 QSQWNQAPAQ
+1030 QPQWNQAPAQ
-1040 PMQAQAGMAIM
+1040 SMPTQAGMAPM
-1051 PDYATVQQPVQHVQQ
+1051 PDYATAQQPVQPVQPVQ
-1066 VQPAQVA
+1066 PMQVAAPVAPVQPAA
-1073 DPVVP
+1073 VP
-1078 VQSAAVPAPAPV
+1078 AAVPAPAPV
-1090 VTAPPP
+1090 ATAH
-1096 PVDTAPPPPAQ
+1096 PPPAQ
-1107 PTTVADYTGLP
+1107 PTTVADYTGLQP
-1118 PCGSYDQS
+1118 GGSYDQS

>member
-1 MQRDLFGARGLSVNR
+1 MLLNNYMR
-16 MVTEMELNDYM
+16 ELK
-27 GPFKAQPMRFNVVV
+27 PSAMRFTV
-41 LLILA
+41 LVILLLA
-46 LMHPMLTQPSLDDV
+46 SMHPMLAQPSLHDGG
-60 ENPYFTDAGYV
+60 NPYFAEAGNV

-77 EPNDLNTTDQEVYP
+77 EPNNLNTTGQEVYP
-91 GDVVRGAVDMW
+91 GDVVRGSVDMW
-102 NDELDY
+102 SDELDY

-157 GEDETDYG
+157 GEEETDYG

-219 ESLSSYQFANSA
+219 ESLSSYQFAESA

-238 PAWTTG
+238 PTWTTG
-244 DFWNFTVTMPS
+244 DFWNFSVTMPS
-255 MMGAEYSEYH
+255 MMGVDYNEYH

-284 MEGKMTF
+284 LEGKMTF
-291 SMSFAGMTTTT
+291 SMSFFGMTTTT

-308 VACFAT
+308 VACYAT
-314 SDLALVHENITFTSK
+314 SDLSLVHENITFTSK
-329 METSGGFGSMSSDE
+329 IETSGGFGAMSSDE
-343 TSGRSCTTSDDQP
+343 TSGRSCTTSDWGDP
-356 DEDCDGVEDFFDDC
+356 DEDCDDVEDDWDDC
-370 PGTASGAVVDAWG
+370 PGTALGAEVDAW
-383 CSGAQNN
+383 
-390 GGGTGGNDGDNDG
+390 
-403 VPDTDDD
+403 
-410 CPNTEAGASVDLDG
+410 G
-424 CSDAQNGGGNGGGD
+424 CSDAQNGGGSDGGD
-438 GGNGNGGNDATDT
+438 GDGGDGNSSSDATDT

-457 DDDDMCPDTMTG
+457 DEDDMCPDTTAG
-469 ASVDMMGCSDA
+469 ATVDMMGCSDA
-480 QNGGG
+480 QNNGG
-485 NNGGGDGSGNG
+485 NNGGDNGSGNG

-501 GNGGSGGTDLGFGCI
+501 GGIDLGIGCV
-516 PDMNDMSTTTV
+516 PDMSDMSTTTV
-527 FRSDLVY
+527 VRSDLTY
-534 AQGMDHFHFPIEE
+534 AQGMDYFHFPIEE
-547 GTVWSDSAVGDGSIS
+547 GTVWSESAMGDGSIS
-562 MSTEMGGCE
+562 MSSEMGGCE
-571 MFSIDVPAS
+571 LFSIDVPAS
-580 DALPLNYRHL
+580 NALPLNYRHL
-590 STKDFTVGSDLVT
+590 STKDFTVGNDSVT

-630 PDSIAKM
+630 LDSIAKM

-649 FNEFDETVNMSAS
+649 FNEFDSTVNMSAS
-662 LNAENAPIMFD
+662 IDVENAPIMFD

-678 IDDAGTVVVD
+678 IDEAGTVVVD

-694 GEYLLTVTGSSNGG
+694 GVYVLTVTGSSNGG
-708 SERSI
+708 AERSI

-728 TFDPWIVLPQGV
+728 SFDPWIVLPQGV

-788 LTVPAN
+788 LTIPAN
-794 LTAGDYTVIVTGT
+794 FTAGDYTVIVTGT
-807 AGSTVHSDELTFTL
+807 AGSNVHSDELTFTL

-869 YNQELLDSAV
+869 YNQALLDSAV
-879 IEFGTMNSNGDLPF
+879 IEFGAMNSNGDLPF
-893 TVTFTVSDTTD
+893 TVIFTVNDTTD

-918 GGVAH
+918 GGVTH

-974 EDQTKDEDD
+974 DDQTADDETK
-983 NGDDGSEPQSSNTGL
+983 NDGSSDSQSSNTAL

-1010 AGVAVV
+1010 VGVALV
-1016 LMRRRDEGAGKDFN
+1016 LMRRRDNSTGKDFN
-1030 QSQWNQAPAQ
+1030 QPQWNQETAQPIPAQ
-1040 PMQAQAGMAIM
+1040 ASVAPM
-1051 PDYATVQQPVQHVQQ
+1051 PDYATGQQAIQPVQQ
-1066 VQPAQVA
+1066 VQPVQPAVA
-1073 DPVVP
+1073 PT
-1078 VQSAAVPAPAPV
+1078 SPAMV
-1090 VTAPPP
+1090 
-1096 PVDTAPPPPAQ
+1096 TAPPPPAQ
-1107 PTTVADYTGLP
+1107 LTTVADYTGLLP
-1118 PCGSYDQS
+1118 GGTYDQS

-1131 YIQADGVRWQMMGDG
+1131 YVQADGVRWQMMGDG